1 MGLFPVLSDYIMA
14 VNYLMT
20 AFSLYQIF
28 YDKAIKIVYGAMY
41 LVFLA
46 LDIWWLIAIVILM
59 KNKACIS
66 DVTSIENTYSYDAKE
81 SLKDPNYTEM
91 YIESMLLNYT
101 AIVSKK
107 GVFLANESL
116 G

>member
-66 DVTSIENTYSYDAKE
+66 DVTSIENTYPYDAKE